1 MMDDDRETTGK
12 DEQRLLEAPT
22 ALYPVFD
29 ITGHHAVKEMP
40 ILGLAQGL
48 TAGSEDSPRRT
59 TLGNSAILQP
69 SQLHISAQIITMP
82 TRLVLISR
90 AISSQLSLS
99 TEVYQEFQNAPSV
112 SCCINETWI
121 NIQICI
127 YQDHQ
132 QNIHKFYST

>member
-69 SQLHISAQIITMP
+69 SQLDISAQSITMP

-112 SCCINETWI
+112 SCCINETVI
-121 NIQICI
+121 NIRICI
-127 YQDHQ
+127 YRDHQ